1 MTELTRRKAL
11 AGTASATAAVAL
23 AGCSQGLLGPD
34 PEVVDT
40 EGTLTAGGIT
50 SGAVT
55 IAVLV
60 RNTGQGGDCDVTF
73 RQLNGDTVVDK
84 TTKTVNINGG
94 EERRMDF
101 NVSIL
106 SSADS
111 YDVKA
116 SASGLL

>member
-1 MTELTRRKAL
+1 MSTI
-11 AGTASATAAVAL
+11 AL
-23 AGCSQGLLGPD
+23 AGCSQGILGPD
-34 PEVVDT
+34 PQIMDT

-60 RNTGQGGDCDVTF
+60 RNKGQGGDCDVTL

-94 EERRMDF
+94 EDRRVNF
-101 NVSIL
+101 NVSVL

-116 SASGLL
+116 SASGFL